1 MAWLENQWARIS
13 LPHLVLVPASL
24 AFRSAVALR
33 HMLYRTGVLAAT
45 KLPIPVIVVGNI
57 TVGGTG
63 KTPVVLWMVNY
74 LCGHGMRPGIVSR
87 GYGGAA
93 ASPRQVTAD
102 SDPASCGDEPVM
114 LAQRSG
120 VPVWIGADRAAAA
133 CALLGNHP
141 ECDVIVT
148 DDGLQ
153 HYRLAR
159 DVEIAVVDGARG
171 FGNGLMLPAGPL
183 REPVARL
190 SEVDAVVINDPGPA
204 GIVMKCRA
212 QFAMT
217 LQSRGFQNLL
227 NPDHRAA
234 AELFHNRNVHAVAG
248 IGNPRRFFEQ
258 LQRMGLA
265 FTAHPFPDHHA
276 FSAPD
281 LALADADFIVM
292 TEKDAVK
299 CRSFATEK
307 HWVLRVDA
315 EIDPAFGDL
324 VLKKLG
330 KSDGQ

>member
-13 LPHLVLVPASL
+13 PLHIVLVPVSL
-24 AFRSAVALR
+24 AFRSAVVLR
-33 HMLYRTGVLAAT
+33 RGLYRAGVLGAT
-45 KLPIPVIVVGNI
+45 KLPVPVIVVGNI
-57 TVGGTG
+57 TVGGSG
-63 KTPVVLWMVNY
+63 KTPLVLWLVNY
-74 LCGHGMRPGIVSR
+74 LRDHGMRPGIASR

-93 ASPRQVTAD
+93 ASPQKVTAE
-102 SDPASCGDEPVM
+102 SDPALCGDEPVM

-120 VPVWIGADRAAAA
+120 VPVWVGADRPAAAR
-133 CALLGNHP
+133 ALLGVHP

-159 DVEIAVVDGARG
+159 DIEIAVVDGARG

-190 SEVDAVVINDPGPA
+190 GEVDAVIVNDPGPP
-204 GIVMKCRA
+204 GIDVKCRA

-258 LQRMGLA
+258 LQRMGLE

-281 LALADADFIVM
+281 LALAEADFIVM

-324 VLKKLG
+324 VLTKLG